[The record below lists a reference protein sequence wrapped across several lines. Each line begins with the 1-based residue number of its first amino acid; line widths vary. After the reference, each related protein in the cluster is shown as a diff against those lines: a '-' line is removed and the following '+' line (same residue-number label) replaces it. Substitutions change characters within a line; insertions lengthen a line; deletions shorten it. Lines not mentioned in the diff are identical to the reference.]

1 MSLKR
6 WIVRFYKVAE
16 LSYVL
21 KSYAEC
27 LNSLKETSRDSEHHE
42 YLCQSDMSVYDFDC
56 IVKKLY
62 PQKQP
67 SSYDSLIVDESRKV
81 VYCIE
86 FKNQIPSAINNQNIV
101 KKLTNGKDILDNICH
116 KGNVQKNDYEFIY
129 CVVHKARATRYKNPI
144 SNREIKFELKQYKDT
159 YFDNIVTNDIEFFK
173 NEFNKEF
180 QDKGCK

>member
-6 WIVRFYKVAE
+6 WIVRFYKVAD

-21 KSYAEC
+21 KSHDMC
-27 LNSLKETSRDSEHHE
+27 LNTLKETKEHGE
-42 YLCQSDMSVYDFDC
+42 YLCFSEMLVYDFDC

-62 PQKQP
+62 PKKQP
-67 SSYDSLIVDESRKV
+67 SSYDSLIVDESKKV

-86 FKNQIPSAINNQNIV
+86 FKNQIPSAIKNQNIV
-101 KKLTNGKDILDNICH
+101 KKLTNGKDILDSICGD
-116 KGNVQKNDYEFIY
+116 GNVQKKDYEFIY

-180 QDKGCK
+180 QYKGCK